1 MIPLGAIK
9 LNTSEYVYP
18 KIANKIDK
26 YECPECHREL
36 ILRQGNI
43 RIHHFAHCKQD
54 DPCNYYTKPT
64 ESQIHKNA
72 KMLLKQLLENKKPI
86 VFIRTCRCCNK
97 YEEYEIPE
105 IDMKSKIE
113 IEYRFEYNGLK
124 IADVAYTDDNDIVCL
139 FEIYHTH
146 KTKNEN
152 RPEPWFEIN
161 ASSFICDVNTNNVSV
176 VKIHC
181 IRRELCEECIEKNK
195 CKGNGECFYQTNNGY
210 SKNQDY
216 QCSFNCHLRRCRK
229 YNCKETGPQ
238 WYFDCKDG
246 LCISCDMD
254 LFFKYREKPIIY
266 LDVPFSSK
274 DIVKR
279 LGAKF
284 GHDGPYKKWFIPNDH
299 KNKDE
304 ILSKFKEW
312 KCPY

>member
-1 MIPLGAIK
+1 MLPLGAIK
-9 LNTSEYVYP
+9 LNTCEYVYP
-18 KIANKIDK
+18 RIANKIDK

-97 YEEYEIPE
+97 DEEYEIPE

-124 IADVAYTDDNDIVCL
+124 IADVAYTDENEIVCL

-152 RPEPWFEIN
+152 RPEPWFEIK
-161 ASSFICDVNTNNVSV
+161 ASSLIYYVNTNNESV

-181 IRRELCEECIEKNK
+181 IRSELCEECIEKNK
-195 CKGNGECFYQTNNGY
+195 CKEI
-210 SKNQDY
+210 
-216 QCSFNCHLRRCRK
+216 
-229 YNCKETGPQ
+229 GPQ
-238 WYFDCKDG
+238 WYFDCRDG
-246 LCISCDMD
+246 LCVNCDMGVEP
-254 LFFKYREKPIIY
+254 LRIIM
-266 LDVPFSSK
+266 LDVPFSEK
-274 DIVKR
+274 NNAKR

-284 GHDGPYKKWFIPNDH
+284 VYSPYKKWCIKSNH
-299 KNKDE
+299 RNKDE
-304 ILSKFKEW
+304 ILSQFKEW